1 MNRYHAKRTFD
12 LTVQTRLWL
21 CWGAGQR
28 GKQEVANSS
37 STGTR
42 RLRPAGTASASEGGG
57 SWTRGRMSE
66 HGRFGLQHSDQL
78 TKVRFRDRFVS
89 MASFIFNFTVSFSK
103 ASYSERRT
111 DWTFQDL
118 KKSIPR
124 ANRFLKHIF
133 SNAKQLMIDFFSFS
147 LIIWF

>member
-1 MNRYHAKRTFD
+1 MLPTRERSEVTKTTFINRYHAKRTFD
-12 LTVQTRLWL
+12 LTVQTRSWL

-66 HGRFGLQHSDQL
+66 HGRFGLQQSDQL
-78 TKVRFRDRFVS
+78 TKIRFRHRFVS
-89 MASFIFNFTVSFSK
+89 MESFIFIFNFTVSF
-103 ASYSERRT
+103 
-111 DWTFQDL
+111 FQ
-118 KKSIPR
+118 
-124 ANRFLKHIF
+124 KHHIV
-133 SNAKQLMIDFFSFS
+133 IEG
-147 LIIWF
+147 LIEHSRI